1 MTKITLDI
9 LAFGAHPDDVEISC
23 GGTIIRSIEEGKKVG
38 FIDLTGGEMG
48 SRGSK
53 ELRLEEAKNAAITMG
68 LEIRENLNFRDCHIT
83 NDELHRLK
91 IIEKIRQYKPT
102 IVLANSPSDRHPD
115 HAKASELVREAC
127 FYSGLSKIESFH
139 NGEAQDCW
147 RPRSVFMY
155 IQDYFLT
162 PSFVVDVSDFW
173 DKKLQTLRCYGSQFY
188 QANSEEPE
196 TPISGK
202 EFFDFLYGKALNLG
216 RPCGFTLGEGFIT
229 DRYLG
234 VDNFDNIR

>member
-1 MTKITLDI
+1 MTNLTLDI

-23 GGTIIRSIEEGKKVG
+23 GGTIIRSIQEGKKVG

-53 ELRLEEAKNAAITMG
+53 DLRLEEANKAALMMG
-68 LEIRENLNFRDCHIT
+68 LDIRENLHFRDCHIA
-83 NDELHRLK
+83 NDEWHRLK

-127 FYSGLSKIESFH
+127 FYSGLAKIESF
-139 NGEAQDCW
+139 QDGRLQECW
-147 RPRSVFMY
+147 RPKSVFMY
-155 IQDYFLT
+155 IQDYYLT
-162 PSFVVDVSDFW
+162 PSFVLDVTDFW
-173 DKKLQTLRCYGSQFY
+173 NKKVEVLQCYGSQFY
-188 QANSEEPE
+188 NPESAEPA
-196 TPISGK
+196 TPISGE
-202 EFFDFLYGKALNLG
+202 EFFEFLYGKALALG
-216 RPCGFTLGEGFIT
+216 RPCGFKLGEGFIA

-234 VDNFDNIR
+234 VDNLGSVR